1 LVTFSPPGWS
11 LVAALLPLAG
21 KLNRPASSKTTMK
34 SSSPSPPAP
43 DFQSLFEAVPG
54 LYLVLTPELKIVA
67 ASDAYLRAT
76 MTKRQEILG
85 KGIFEVFPDNPED
98 PAATGVRMLRSSLER
113 VLQRKVA
120 DTMAVQK
127 YDIRKPDTEGGGF
140 EERYWSP
147 LNTPV
152 WGPDNQVTCI
162 IHSVVDVTEIVRLKE
177 EGIEQQQLVEQI
189 KSEER
194 FRKAFNA
201 NPEPMTI
208 ATISDGRYIDVNE
221 SFLRVTG
228 YRREEVIGRTAQEIK
243 FWEGPQ
249 HRAKFIESLKKR
261 GSVRNL
267 EIMFL
272 TKSGERRTGLNSAEI
287 IEVAGKDCVI
297 AIFKDLTEQ
306 KILEKQLRQAQ
317 KMEAIGQLTG
327 GIAHDF
333 NNLLSVILGY
343 SEALEEQLSEND
355 SLQKKCRQIRKAGQS
370 AASLTRQL
378 LAFSRQQV
386 LEPKVMDLNA
396 VVLDTEN
403 MLRRLIGADIDLS
416 TALDPSL
423 GSIKADEGQIEQII
437 INLVVNARDAMP
449 QGGRLTIE
457 TTNVDLGEDYAR
469 LHPPLQ
475 PGPYVVLSVSD
486 TGIGMDAKTQ
496 ARIFDPFFT
505 TKELGSGTGLG
516 LSTVYGVVR
525 QSGGHIWVYSEL
537 EQGTTFKIYLPRL
550 EESPRVEKPNGELA
564 KGVRGTGTILL
575 VEDNE
580 ALRELTS
587 SLLTESGYTVLEA
600 ETPEKAIQIAR
611 QHAGPIHLL
620 LTDVVMPGIN
630 GRMLVEKLTP
640 IRPGLKVVYMSGYTG
655 FTHRGLLDSE
665 AVLLQKPI
673 TREALLSK
681 IHGVLSLETE
691 VT

>member
-1 LVTFSPPGWS
+1 
-11 LVAALLPLAG
+11 
-21 KLNRPASSKTTMK
+21 MK
-34 SSSPSPPAP
+34 SPSPSRPTP
-43 DFQSLFEAVPG
+43 DFQSLFEAAPG
-54 LYLVLTPELKIVA
+54 LYLVLAPEFKIVA

-85 KGIFEVFPDNPED
+85 KGIFEVFADNPED
-98 PAATGVRMLRSSLER
+98 PAATGVGMLRSSLER

-120 DTMAVQK
+120 DTMAVRK
-127 YDIRKPDTEGGGF
+127 YDLRKPDTEGGGF

-152 WGPDNQVTCI
+152 LGPDNQVTCI

-228 YRREEVIGRTAQEIK
+228 YRREEVIGRTALEIK

-267 EIMFL
+267 EITFL

-505 TKELGSGTGLG
+505 TKELGRGTGLG

-630 GRMLVEKLTP
+630 GRVLVEKLTP

>member
-1 LVTFSPPGWS
+1 
-11 LVAALLPLAG
+11 
-21 KLNRPASSKTTMK
+21 MK
-34 SSSPSPPAP
+34 SSSPSCPTP
-43 DFQSLFEAVPG
+43 DFQSLFEAAPG
-54 LYLVLTPELKIVA
+54 LYLVLTPEFKIVA

-113 VLQRKVA
+113 VLQRKIA
-120 DTMAVQK
+120 DIMAVQK
-127 YDIRKPDTEGGGF
+127 YDIRKPDAEGGGF

-152 WGPDNQVTCI
+152 LGPDKQVIYI
-162 IHSVVDVTEIVRLKE
+162 IHCVVDVTEIVRLKE

-228 YRREEVIGRTAQEIK
+228 YRREEVIGRTALEIK
-243 FWEGPQ
+243 FWERPED
-249 HRAKFIESLKKR
+249 RAKFIESLKKR

-267 EIMFL
+267 EITFL

-287 IEVAGKDCVI
+287 IEVTGKDCVI
-297 AIFKDLTEQ
+297 AIFKDVTEQ

-343 SEALEEQLSEND
+343 SEALEEQLPENGP
-355 SLQKKCRQIRKAGQS
+355 LQKKCRQIRKAGQS

-396 VVLDTEN
+396 VVLDTEK

-469 LHPPLQ
+469 VHPPLQ
-475 PGPYVVLSVSD
+475 PGAYVVLSVSD

-505 TKELGSGTGLG
+505 TKELGRGTGLG

-537 EQGTTFKIYLPRL
+537 DQGTTFKIYLPRL
-550 EESPRVEKPNGELA
+550 EESPRVERPNGGLA
-564 KGVRGTGTILL
+564 KGVRGTETILL

-580 ALRELTS
+580 ALRELTRC
-587 SLLTESGYTVLEA
+587 LLAESGYTVLEA

-611 QHAGPIHLL
+611 QHGGPIHLL

-630 GRMLVEKLTP
+630 GRVLVEKLAP